1 MGSKRSQLELE
12 ILKAQRCESS
22 ISVLMSAQRV
32 VFVTSCHTLQSR
44 DPKNPNPEYKT
55 RFTKVYF
62 HFENLDHEPG
72 RQRYQTLDH
81 GNPYPANGVGVFDG
95 LGKGFFFLPKGYP
108 W

>member
-72 RQRYQTLDH
+72 RQR
-81 GNPYPANGVGVFDG
+81 
-95 LGKGFFFLPKGYP
+95 
-108 W
+108 